1 MTTTE
6 SASAHARGVPSLAEA
21 ACHFLMAYR
30 VIFWLYAFKWDDA
43 AFARDGFLTLV
54 GRNGDEA
61 PP

>member
-1 MTTTE
+1 
-6 SASAHARGVPSLAEA
+6 
-21 ACHFLMAYR
+21 MAYR